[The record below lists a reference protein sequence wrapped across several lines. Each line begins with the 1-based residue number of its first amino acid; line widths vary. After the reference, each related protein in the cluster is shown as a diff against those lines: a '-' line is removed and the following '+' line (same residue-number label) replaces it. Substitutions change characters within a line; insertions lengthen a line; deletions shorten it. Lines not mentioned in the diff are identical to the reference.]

1 MTEFNLS
8 GFSGAIADL
17 AEKAGPAVVSLSVHK
32 RYSVSAFH
40 WRDGFYVAP
49 EERLESDEEP
59 EITFANGA
67 TARGELVGRDP
78 STGIAL
84 LKAAGGSA
92 VSLAVAKD
100 VRVGSV
106 AITVGRS
113 GQSALVAFGLVSE
126 AGPSWR
132 SMRGGLIDRRI
143 GLSTPIGGRFE
154 GAAALDA
161 EGGLIGMVLFGPR
174 RRPLVIPAETI
185 ERVAKT
191 LAEKGHVARG
201 YLGAGL
207 HPVRQ
212 GTVRG
217 AMVMSVDDDGPA
229 RQAGIHLGDIV
240 TRWEGEAVE
249 GPRDLIRR
257 LGSDSVGT
265 TVRLTILRGG
275 AEQPISL
282 TVGTRRSH

>member
-1 MTEFNLS
+1 MGEFNLS
-8 GFSGAIADL
+8 GFSKAITDL
-17 AEKAGPAVVSLSVHK
+17 AERAGPAVASLALRRHT
-32 RYSVSAFH
+32 VSAFH
-40 WRDGFYVAP
+40 WRDGFYAAP
-49 EERLESDEEP
+49 EEHLESDEEP
-59 EITFANGA
+59 GITFEGGK

-84 LKAAGGSA
+84 IKAEGGDAASFVPARNVSA
-92 VSLAVAKD
+92 
-100 VRVGSV
+100 GSV
-106 AITVGRS
+106 VVTVGRS
-113 GQSALVAFGLVSE
+113 GASPLAAFGLVGE
-126 AGPSWR
+126 AGPAWR

-185 ERVAKT
+185 DRVAKT

-229 RQAGIHLGDIV
+229 RNAGIHLGDIIM
-240 TRWEGEAVE
+240 RWDGEAVE

-265 TVRLTILRGG
+265 TVTLAILRGG
-275 AEQPISL
+275 AEHTVSL
-282 TVGTRRSH
+282 TVGARPSH